1 LAPLG
6 NVVFRKMF
14 GGLGIFKDGLMFAL
28 VAEDALYMKADDAT
42 TPAYAAE
49 GSGPFVYA
57 GMRGKAMPMP
67 YWRVPERLLDEPEE
81 FRGMGAQGFCRG
93 AADAEAEAQ
102 EIRSETRGL
111 TARSDG
117 AGAQSL
123 QRRVKPETYAVGVRV
138 RRRRKLGTWSP
149 SPTTAGSRSRGSCLG
164 AGRSCCCGRSATL
177 RAASSTLGC
186 SLVRYRLSST

>member
-1 LAPLG
+1 MPNSFQDHLAELFATLG
-6 NVVFRKMF
+6 NVAFRKMF

-81 FRGMGAQGFCRG
+81 FAEWARKAFAAAQRTQKQKPKKSVRKR
-93 AADAEAEAQ
+93 EA
-102 EIRSETRGL
+102 
-111 TARSDG
+111 
-117 AGAQSL
+117 
-123 QRRVKPETYAVGVRV
+123 
-138 RRRRKLGTWSP
+138 
-149 SPTTAGSRSRGSCLG
+149 
-164 AGRSCCCGRSATL
+164 
-177 RAASSTLGC
+177 
-186 SLVRYRLSST
+186 

>member
-1 LAPLG
+1 MPNSFQDHLGELFAPLS

-42 TPAYAAE
+42 IPAYAAE

-81 FRGMGAQGFCRG
+81 FRGMGRARLLPR
-93 AADAEAEAQ
+93 
-102 EIRSETRGL
+102 RSGR
-111 TARSDG
+111 RS
-117 AGAQSL
+117 
-123 QRRVKPETYAVGVRV
+123 
-138 RRRRKLGTWSP
+138 
-149 SPTTAGSRSRGSCLG
+149 
-164 AGRSCCCGRSATL
+164 
-177 RAASSTLGC
+177 
-186 SLVRYRLSST
+186 